1 MWTCNLS
8 LEGDLAREAAPD
20 FQVSCCD
27 RLHASRPKS
36 VGLYTPRNLWKPARL
51 SWSAYLEMVVG
62 SQAGLVLSKSVISS
76 WSCRVRSPIDVS
88 SNPSVSKRKTYK
100 TKQLAR
106 QSISWNAG
114 PDDEPLAPDPV
125 PRSVKGLTALRLRN
139 DGRYLRS
146 SRRRPA
152 PMATEATPERDSCA
166 ILTRMFSTCVV
177 TVRMEIPSS
186 EAIC

>member
-1 MWTCNLS
+1 M
-8 LEGDLAREAAPD
+8 EAPHTMLINRLCALRHSG
-20 FQVSCCD
+20 VD
-27 RLHASRPKS
+27 RGTAIILRYPSQPQGRFLKS
-36 VGLYTPRNLWKPARL
+36 TTPRSGSPAH
-51 SWSAYLEMVVG
+51 
-62 SQAGLVLSKSVISS
+62 
-76 WSCRVRSPIDVS
+76 
-88 SNPSVSKRKTYK
+88 NPSVSKRKTYK
-100 TKQLAR
+100 TKQLAL

>member
-1 MWTCNLS
+1 MEEKNSIAIASNESFSSDMWTCNLS

-88 SNPSVSKRKTYK
+88 TKK
-100 TKQLAR
+100 TKVGSLQKV
-106 QSISWNAG
+106 G
-114 PDDEPLAPDPV
+114 
-125 PRSVKGLTALRLRN
+125 
-139 DGRYLRS
+139 
-146 SRRRPA
+146 
-152 PMATEATPERDSCA
+152 
-166 ILTRMFSTCVV
+166 
-177 TVRMEIPSS
+177 
-186 EAIC
+186 